1 MPQETAEVVFIKGEH
16 AFLKTVSKMSCGECS
31 SKATCGSVR
40 LFKSAIDTEY
50 TIKVKSNLDL
60 KAGDSVQL
68 GLAPSK
74 LIQGTLLV
82 YIFPL
87 FSLFL
92 FAALGKL
99 WGGEG
104 LSIVAGLGGLF
115 VALLLVKMFIAQ
127 KTITERFSPK
137 VLAKIDTI
145 RSQHNSDEE

>member
-1 MPQETAEVVFIKGEH
+1 MPQETAEVVYIKGEH
-16 AFLKTVSKMSCGECS
+16 AFLKTINKTSCGECS
-31 SKATCGSVR
+31 SKASCGSVR
-40 LFKSAIDTEY
+40 LFKSAIDKEY
-50 TIKVKSNLDL
+50 TIKVENNIDL

-74 LIQGTLLV
+74 LIQGALLV
-82 YIFPL
+82 YLFPI

-104 LSIVAGLGGLF
+104 LSILAGLGGLF
-115 VALLLVKMFIAQ
+115 VALLLVKKYIAQ

-137 VLAKIDTI
+137 VLAKVDRIKD
-145 RSQHNSDEE
+145 